1 MLELIT
7 AIALDLIFGEPPS
20 KFHPVVWFGKIIAK
34 IDKAYKRRKPL
45 IDFTAGVFCT
55 LVVLAFAFVL
65 SITPSII
72 PFPFNFLVEVYLLK
86 SSFAIKSLHQHVKAT
101 VCESVEDQ
109 RKAVSLIVS
118 RDVSKLDRPH
128 LNSASIESLAENIVD
143 SVIAP
148 IFYYLL
154 FGLSGALIYRAV
166 NTLDAMIGYRNDR
179 YEFFGKF
186 PARLD
191 DILNFI
197 PARIT
202 VLLFL
207 PLNPKKVWR
216 YYRLAKFKINGDK
229 PIACMS
235 AVLGVWLEKKGVY
248 RFNGRNPELE
258 DVKRAL
264 RIFWIVVMEFVV
276 ISVLLVIVESK
287 IK

>member
-20 KFHPVVWFGKIIAK
+20 RFHPVVWFGKIIAK

-65 SITPSII
+65 SITPTLL

-118 RDVSKLDRPH
+118 RDVSKLNRPH

-207 PLNPKKVWR
+207 PLNPKRVWR